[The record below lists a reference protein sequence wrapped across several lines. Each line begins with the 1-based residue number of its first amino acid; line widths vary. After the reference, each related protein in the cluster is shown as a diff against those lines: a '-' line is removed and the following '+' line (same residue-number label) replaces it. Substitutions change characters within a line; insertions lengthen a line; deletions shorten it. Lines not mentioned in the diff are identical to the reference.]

1 MKEAM
6 NKESCRK
13 KTKNEKKNTKK
24 TKNQYN
30 KDPRANQI
38 RGSLNDV
45 QEPIKLEGH
54 RTRFLCRRK
63 SSK

>member
-13 KTKNEKKNTKK
+13 KTKNEKKIPKKQKINTIK
-24 TKNQYN
+24 
-30 KDPRANQI
+30 I
-38 RGSLNDV
+38 

-54 RTRFLCRRK
+54 
-63 SSK
+63 